1 MAEPV
6 ILADNLTKIFGDFT
20 AVEGLSLS
28 VGAGEVFGFLGPNGC
43 GKSTTIRM
51 LCGLLQPT
59 SGRARIAGW
68 EVATDAERIRERVGY
83 VAQFFNLYGD
93 LTVLE
98 NLRFYGGV
106 YGVPADRLSAEVDQ
120 WVERLELTD
129 YRRSR
134 AGELSTGTQ
143 RALGLAAAVLHEPAV
158 LLLDEP
164 TSGVDPLARRAFF
177 KVIGELAEQGTSVLV
192 TTHVMDEAERCGRLA
207 LMNRGRIVAVGSPAE
222 IKGLASRELYR
233 VTAVAPARALAA
245 AEAEP
250 AVDGAAL
257 FGGEL
262 QFGLS
267 EGGRAG
273 AEAVAARLIGQ
284 GLCRGELR
292 PVRTTIEHA
301 FLELLRR
308 DETARD
314 TDGGQ

>member
-1 MAEPV
+1 M
-6 ILADNLTKIFGDFT
+6 
-20 AVEGLSLS
+20 
-28 VGAGEVFGFLGPNGC
+28 
-43 GKSTTIRM
+43 
-51 LCGLLQPT
+51 
-59 SGRARIAGW
+59 
-68 EVATDAERIRERVGY
+68 
-83 VAQFFNLYGD
+83 
-93 LTVLE
+93 
-98 NLRFYGGV
+98 
-106 YGVPADRLSAEVDQ
+106 
-120 WVERLELTD
+120 
-129 YRRSR
+129 
-134 AGELSTGTQ
+134 
-143 RALGLAAAVLHEPAV
+143 
-158 LLLDEP
+158 
-164 TSGVDPLARRAFF
+164 
-177 KVIGELAEQGTSVLV
+177 LV